1 MTMRITSRWVVLLL
15 LLAGQA
21 GHATAQTSPP
31 ALSSYAAV
39 TIDGTELRTIHSSI
53 VGQEYLL
60 KVRLPDGYEES
71 GKRYPVLYLL
81 DGDFAFAMATDI
93 VQYLEWEGHVPEL
106 IIVSPAYGSKRAP
119 RTGGSNMRNRDLL
132 PFSRTSGD
140 EPGAENFLRFLAEE
154 LIPYVD
160 TSFRTIPA
168 DRTLSGYSMGAAFGL
183 YALFSQPGLFPRNVF
198 VDGFAS
204 GITPMEAEFAA
215 RHTDLPARVHISS
228 GVPGAEFRFTNQLRE
243 RHYPSLRI
251 DYAQLAGVTHAA
263 VGAEGLTRGLKY
275 VFAGKSIFE
284 EMLHT
289 LQAADLA
296 AAIALYHERKRTTPQ
311 EYRWSEGELDELGT
325 ALRLMGRTEDA
336 LEVYRLN
343 VEMHPD
349 AWRPYNSLAN
359 AYLRSGDNARAIA
372 NFERALALNPQNEH
386 AAEMLRRLKQ
396 H

>member
-1 MTMRITSRWVVLLL
+1 MTIRIAPPCMVLLL
-15 LLAGQA
+15 LLAGHA
-21 GHATAQTSPP
+21 GHATAQTSPAP
-31 ALSSYAAV
+31 ASTYAAV
-39 TIDGTELRTIHSSI
+39 TIDGTELRTIHSDI
-53 VGQEYLL
+53 VGQQYLL
-60 KVRLPDGYEES
+60 KVRLPDGYENS

-132 PFSRTSGD
+132 AFARSSGD

-160 TSFRTIPA
+160 ASFRTIPA
-168 DRTLSGYSMGAAFGL
+168 DRTLSGYSMGAGFGL

-198 VDGFAS
+198 VDGFPS

-215 RHTDLPARVHISS
+215 RHADLPATVYISS
-228 GVPGAEFRFTNQLRE
+228 GVPGAEFRFATQLRE
-243 RHYPSLRI
+243 RQYPGLRI

-263 VGAEGLTRGLKY
+263 VAAEGLTRGLKY

-296 AAIALYHERKRTTPQ
+296 AAIALYHERRRTTPQ
-311 EYRWSEGELDELGT
+311 EYRWAEGELDELGT
-325 ALRLMGRTEDA
+325 ALRLMGRMEDA
-336 LEVYRLN
+336 LEVYRMN
-343 VEMHPD
+343 VEIHPD

-372 NFERALALNPQNEH
+372 NFERVLVLNPQNEQ